1 MQNIT
6 FQIPK
11 RVELGFSRSKEL
23 GQIVQEMNSSTLLIV
38 VDYNLMRLGLV
49 DGVLDNLKNIGIE
62 YSIFDDIKGEPTI
75 REIDQAI
82 KKMNIGQYD
91 GVVGIGGGSALDTAK
106 LFAVAGNINDS
117 IREYIGEKIIK
128 PGLPTIMIPT
138 TSGTGSE
145 ATPNSIVKDEENDIK
160 IGLIGPALIPE
171 IVILDP
177 ELTLSLPAKVT
188 AETGIDAFTH
198 AIECFICNKA
208 NDMSNLYALEA
219 IHLISK
225 YLVEAVKN
233 GSNKKARYNMLLGSF
248 YGGVAITNSGTGAVH
263 ALAYPLG
270 GKYGVAHGLSNSIL
284 LADVMEY
291 NAKAVPEKFVKVAEM
306 MELKTNG
313 LSKERIVDLVV
324 DKIRNL
330 TIEAG
335 IKVGS
340 LNIGGDDIVDLA
352 NSALTV
358 QRLLKNNPR
367 PIEFEDAKGIYEK
380 VFLENT

>member
-1 MQNIT
+1 MKNIT

-11 RVELGFSRSKEL
+11 RVELGFSKSKEL
-23 GQIVQEMNSSTLLIV
+23 GQIVQEMNISTLLIV

-49 DGVLDNLKNIGIE
+49 DGVLDNLKDIGIE

-75 REIDQAI
+75 REIDQAL
-82 KKMNIGQYD
+82 KKMDIGQYD

-106 LFAVAGNINDS
+106 LFAVAGNISDS

-291 NAKAVPEKFVKVAEM
+291 NAKAVPEKFVKVTEIM
-306 MELKTNG
+306 RLKTNG
-313 LSKERIVDLVV
+313 LSKEKIVDLVV

-330 TIEAG
+330 TIKVG

-340 LNIGGDDIVDLA
+340 LNIGKDDIVDLA